1 MLERF
6 EHTTGTALPEAGRL
20 AAAVRV
26 RHLGHREAAF
36 EAGELCSHVF
46 AVRSGILKQVYFGAD
61 GSERIKS
68 FAARGDLFAC
78 PFALAEG
85 GRTSFASISIGNA
98 VVESI
103 DFCLIDTLA
112 QRHPAWQAAVG
123 LGFRRLAEI
132 KVVRERDL
140 LMLSPAELYLK
151 FAQER
156 PELAAA
162 VPQKDLAGYL
172 GVTPVGLN
180 RILRRL
186 RGTPAQPPA
195 SASAV

>member
-1 MLERF
+1 MLAMLARF
-6 EHTTGTALPEAGRL
+6 EHAFGAPLPEAGRL

-26 RHLGHREAAF
+26 RALRHREAAF

-68 FAARGDLFAC
+68 FAAPGDLFGC
-78 PFALAEG
+78 PFALTEG
-85 GRTSFASISIGNA
+85 GRTSFASISIGSA

-103 DFCLIDTLA
+103 DFRLVEALA
-112 QRHPAWQAAVG
+112 EQHPAWQAAVG
-123 LGFRRLAEI
+123 LAFRRLAEI

-186 RGTPAQPPA
+186 RDTPAPSPCGQ
-195 SASAV
+195 